1 MFNSIASLLFSFLF
15 LSACN
20 NAAKTDEPAKKDNLQ
35 TVSNDTVPV
44 TKPATNTDE
53 HGCKTA
59 DGETWSK
66 VRNSCIRLSETGIK
80 LDPQDAALD
89 KTKPA
94 YLVFTN
100 DKVRVEIF
108 LPRQLNSIVN
118 RKSSAEGEPSKWTNG
133 PLTVSESKGF
143 YILDDEGKI
152 LYLGTVAN
160 NK

>member
-1 MFNSIASLLFSFLF
+1 MFNSITSLLVSFVF

-20 NAAKTDEPAKKDNLQ
+20 NASKTDEPAKKDNLQ

-44 TKPATNTDE
+44 TKPAATADE

-66 VRNSCIRLSETGIK
+66 VRNSCIRLTETGIK
-80 LDPQDAALD
+80 LEPVEATLD

-94 YLVFTN
+94 FLVFTD

-108 LPRQLNSIVN
+108 LSTQKNSVVI
-118 RKSSAEGEPSKWTNG
+118 RKSSGEGQPPKWANG
-133 PLTVSESKGF
+133 PLTVSESNGI
-143 YILDDEGKI
+143 YTLDDEGKI
-152 LYLGTVAN
+152 LYQGAAA
-160 NK
+160 K